1 MTARTIVRLVALM
14 LLAGPTAAQTANG
27 AATSDFQINDQILLE
42 VEGDSQFTK
51 AFTVGPGPA
60 LMLPVIGPIP
70 LAGVRRA
77 QVETYLRDQLKR
89 YMKDT
94 VVHARVLVRL
104 SVVGARPNFM
114 KLAPV
119 DRELVKRGIEHV
131 IVHTGQHY
139 DRDMSD
145 AFFEE
150 LWIPAP
156 DHHLGVGS
164 GSHARQTAEVMQRLE
179 PILAELRPE
188 ILLVYGDVNSTLAA
202 ALVAAKL
209 GVRIGHVES
218 GLRSGDW
225 TMPEEINRVV
235 TDRLSDLLFL
245 PSRDAAAN
253 LAGEGIG
260 LDRMHFVGNVMI
272 DTLSWALPQALA
284 LDVAA
289 RRGLSGK
296 RFAMVTLHR
305 PGNVDDPVVFREL
318 VEALVLLAERV
329 VVLFPM
335 HPRTRQ
341 RLQAH
346 GLRLPDDG
354 PLQVLEP
361 LGYMEML
368 SLVAGAAL
376 VVTDSGGLQE
386 ETSFLGVPCLTV
398 RPSTERPIT
407 CTHGTNRLVLPKRD
421 AILAAAERALA
432 RRSPAR
438 PVIER
443 WDGRAAERI
452 ARVVCDDERFELDVP
467 LAATS
472 PHTPRRAVAIP
483 HPLGTG

>member
-1 MTARTIVRLVALM
+1 M
-14 LLAGPTAAQTANG
+14 
-27 AATSDFQINDQILLE
+27 
-42 VEGDSQFTK
+42 
-51 AFTVGPGPA
+51 
-60 LMLPVIGPIP
+60 
-70 LAGVRRA
+70 
-77 QVETYLRDQLKR
+77 
-89 YMKDT
+89 
-94 VVHARVLVRL
+94 RVL

-119 DRELVKRGIEHV
+119 DRELVKRGVEHV

-139 DRDMSD
+139 DHGMSD

-150 LWIPAP
+150 LWIPTP

-179 PILAELRPE
+179 PILVELRPDL
-188 ILLVYGDVNSTLAA
+188 LLVYGDVNSTLAA

-209 GVRIGHVES
+209 GVRIGHVEA

-253 LAGEGIG
+253 LAGEGIAVE
-260 LDRMHFVGNVMI
+260 RMHFVGNVMI

-284 LDVAA
+284 LDAPA
-289 RRGLSGK
+289 RRGLSGT
-296 RFAMVTLHR
+296 RFTVVTLHR
-305 PGNVDDPVVFREL
+305 PGNVDDPTVFREL
-318 VEALVLLAERV
+318 VEALVALAERV

-341 RLQAH
+341 RLQAQ
-346 GLRLPDDG
+346 GLRLSDSG
-354 PLQVLEP
+354 PVRVLEP
-361 LGYMEML
+361 LGYLEML

-376 VVTDSGGLQE
+376 VLTDSGGLQE

-407 CTHGTNRLVLPKRD
+407 CTCGTNRLVLPNRE
-421 AILAAAERALA
+421 AIRAAAEHALA
-432 RRSPAR
+432 QRSPAR

-452 ARVVCDDERFELDVP
+452 ARVVCDDEPFELDIP
-467 LAATS
+467 LAAAL
-472 PHTPRRAVAIP
+472 PHMPRRAVAVP
-483 HPLGTG
+483 QPLGAG